1 MNYILNSERLNINI
15 YIQKNSKAIQVMV
28 VVVVD
33 ILIHMVEIVMLEIV
47 EEDVMAEQ
55 LEVGKITIIINKY
68 FNLIKILKNSH
79 YKNYKK

>member
-28 VVVVD
+28 VAD

>member
-15 YIQKNSKAIQVMV
+15 YIQKNSKAIQVM
-28 VVVVD
+28 VVVD

>member
-28 VVVVD
+28 VAD

-55 LEVGKITIIINKY
+55 LEVGKKTIIINKY